1 MRVIERKISA
11 LASMGLDGAM
21 FDRKLS
27 KRDRVVS
34 NGDGKVEIYL
44 WGTRV
49 ALIDKQERKI
59 TLQTGHHESVTT
71 KSRLNSILWA
81 LSADKPRISQK
92 NFVWYVCNRDPLTNS
107 LFSKEFSSGM
117 TFDLR

>member
-1 MRVIERKISA
+1 MRVIERKIC
-11 LASMGLDGAM
+11 AM
-21 FDRKLS
+21 VSEGFTGRAFDRRLS

-34 NGDGKVEIYL
+34 DGKGKVEIYL

-49 ALIDKQERKI
+49 ALADQQARKI
-59 TLQTGHHESVTT
+59 TLETGGHESVTT

-81 LSADKPRISQK
+81 LSVDKPRISQK

-107 LFSKEFSSGM
+107 LISKEFSSGM
-117 TFDLR
+117 AFSM